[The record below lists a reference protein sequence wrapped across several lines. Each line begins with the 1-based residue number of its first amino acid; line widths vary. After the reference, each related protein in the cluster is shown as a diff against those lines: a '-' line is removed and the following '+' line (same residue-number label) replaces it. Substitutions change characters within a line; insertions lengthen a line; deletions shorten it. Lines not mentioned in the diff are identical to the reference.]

1 MSKKIAL
8 GKSVPDFA
16 AHATSGKTVRLSELL
31 GKHVVLYF
39 YPKDNTS
46 GCTAESQ
53 DFRDQYAQFKK
64 LKTEVFGISRDSLAS
79 HEKFKEKYKFPFE
92 LISDEEEKLCMLF
105 DVIKE
110 KSLYGKKYLSI
121 DRSTF
126 IIDKLGVLRQEFRGV
141 KVPGHVEQVL
151 DEIKKL

>member
-1 MSKKIAL
+1 MSNKISI
-8 GKSVPDFA
+8 GKPVPDFTA
-16 AHATSGKTVRLSELL
+16 PATGEKPVRLSELQ
-31 GKHVVLYF
+31 GNHVVLYF

-53 DFRDQYAQFKK
+53 DFRDHYAKFKK
-64 LKTEVFGISRDSLAS
+64 LKTEVFGVSRDSLAS

-92 LISDEEEKLCMLF
+92 LISDENEKLCKLF

-110 KSLYGKKYLSI
+110 KSLYGKKYLGI

-126 IIDKLGVLRQEFRGV
+126 IIDKHGVLRQEFHGV